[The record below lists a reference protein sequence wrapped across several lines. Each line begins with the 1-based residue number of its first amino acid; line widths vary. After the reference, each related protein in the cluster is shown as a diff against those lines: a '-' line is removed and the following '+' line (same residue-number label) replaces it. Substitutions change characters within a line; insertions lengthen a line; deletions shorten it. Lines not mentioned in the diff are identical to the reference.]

1 MYPRGTA
8 PPAVCARNGS
18 PNKTPERAKKEN
30 RACIVL
36 EVGGIRRGS
45 TWKVGINGINR
56 DADFGGLH
64 NNSSRADALGLFLK
78 PWTNNQDGPII
89 IACQHNKSHQW
100 GNQKSVQTWVFETID
115 TIRQHTDRQIIVRP
129 HPRCPVPGMEYEFS
143 NVKIQHPQHV
153 TGTYDDFDF
162 DCTNAYAV
170 VNWSSNPATHAV
182 LQGVPVFVGPDSLAY
197 DVGNTDLTKINNP
210 TKPDRTQW
218 LNDIVYTEW
227 TIEEISTGFP
237 IKRLTSML

>member
-1 MYPRGTA
+1 M
-8 PPAVCARNGS
+8 
-18 PNKTPERAKKEN
+18 
-30 RACIVL
+30 
-36 EVGGIRRGS
+36 
-45 TWKVGINGINR
+45 
-56 DADFGGLH
+56 
-64 NNSSRADALGLFLK
+64 
-78 PWTNNQDGPII
+78 
-89 IACQHNKSHQW
+89 
-100 GNQKSVQTWVFETID
+100 QTWVFETID

-237 IKRLTSML
+237 IKRLTSKL